1 MGMITTPLFS
11 PALRSKQGTLI
22 GFKGKR
28 LKELFLLCC
37 HDATYP
43 VTDNA
48 ISSML
53 SISWAMEKGAK

>member
-37 HDATYP
+37 HDA
-43 VTDNA
+43 
-48 ISSML
+48 SMFCLNLLVNSFEL
-53 SISWAMEKGAK
+53 SIHGSVPCH